1 MYSMEGRV
9 RYSEV
14 DCNRRMTFS
23 ALLNYFQDCCTF
35 QSEDLGVG
43 VEFLESRQAAWMLV
57 SWQVVVERQP
67 LLGEHICVKT
77 WPYDFGGFYGYR
89 NFTLEG
95 ADGQI
100 IAYANSVWV
109 YMNLAN
115 GRPTRIADKLLEV
128 YEKEPRFDMEYR
140 ERKITAIR
148 DDEGIRAEGF
158 GVHPSQI
165 DTNQHVNNE
174 RYIEMAKEYLPECF
188 EIHEM
193 QAEYRKS
200 AVLGDTIYPIVQEE
214 ERTVTVVLADE
225 KDKPYAI
232 VKFFQKEA

>member
-1 MYSMEGRV
+1 MYSFESRV

-14 DCNRRMTFS
+14 DCNRTMTFP

-43 VEFLESRQAAWMLV
+43 VDFLEREQTAWMLV

-67 LLGEHICVKT
+67 VLGERICVRT

-95 ADGQI
+95 ADGKT

-109 YMNLAN
+109 YVSLLS
-115 GRPTRIADKLLEV
+115 GRPTKISPRLLEV

-140 ERKITAIR
+140 ERKLAVCK
-148 DDEGIRAEGF
+148 EGIHGEGF
-158 GVHPSQI
+158 SVHSSQI
-165 DTNQHVNNE
+165 DTNRHVNNE
-174 RYIEMAKEYLPECF
+174 RYIEMAKEYLPKDF
-188 EIHEM
+188 KIHEM

-200 AVLGDTIYPIVQEE
+200 AVLGDTIYPIVQQE
-214 ERTVTVVLADE
+214 ERTVTVVLAD
-225 KDKPYAI
+225 KGDKPYAI
-232 VKFFQKEA
+232 VKFFEKGA